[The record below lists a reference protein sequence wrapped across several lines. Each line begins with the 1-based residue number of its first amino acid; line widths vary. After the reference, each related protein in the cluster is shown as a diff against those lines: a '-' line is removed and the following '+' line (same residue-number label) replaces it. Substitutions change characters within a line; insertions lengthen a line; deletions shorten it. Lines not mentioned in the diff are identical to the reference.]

1 MSGLPSIKGSVFVSI
16 VEDVKKL
23 LACGGIA
30 QGELA
35 RWLRA
40 EDIRLLGQT
49 IGAASW
55 YDIRSYSRMNE
66 LLRDVEGGGSNDYLR
81 ERGRLTARRLLDAGF
96 YQQLEYLQRAEV
108 ARTTGEQARFEAFGR
123 DLRKLTTLSS
133 SILNFSRWTSKL
145 DPEREGYYVI
155 DVSEARDYPEVL
167 AWRSDGFVNGMA
179 NQRGDG
185 DLWRWERVSA
195 RSCAASYGR
204 AAGW

>member
-1 MSGLPSIKGSVFVSI
+1 MSGQPSIKGSVFASI

-23 LACGGIA
+23 LACGGVA

-55 YDIRSYSRMNE
+55 YDIRSYTRMNE

-108 ARTTGEQARFEAFGR
+108 ARTTGEKARFEAFGR

-133 SILNFSRWTSKL
+133 SILNFSRWTSKP
-145 DPEREGYYVI
+145 DPERAGYYVI

-185 DLWRWERVSA
+185 DLWRWERASA
-195 RSCAASYGR
+195 DRIVFRMLR
-204 AAGW
+204 AI